1 MAQSV
6 AIQILAMVSHAIQI
20 HDIDMFPPSLHPT
33 MLRSCKLETRNWKL
47 EVGKETLVVL
57 PKIFSLANVD
67 VGSALPNKMASSF
80 SISSAP
86 KKHLLVR
93 FVGKQQGK

>member
-1 MAQSV
+1 MISN
-6 AIQILAMVSHAIQI
+6 AIQI
-20 HDIDMFPPSLHPT
+20 HDIFPILT
-33 MLRSCKLETRNWKL
+33 SCYVRANWKF
-47 EVGKETLVVL
+47 EAGKETLVVL